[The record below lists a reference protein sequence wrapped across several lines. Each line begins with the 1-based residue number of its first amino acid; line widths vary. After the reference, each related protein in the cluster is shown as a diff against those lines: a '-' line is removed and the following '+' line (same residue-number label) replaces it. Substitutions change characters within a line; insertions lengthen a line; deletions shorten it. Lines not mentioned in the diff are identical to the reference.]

1 MSYQVN
7 RVSDSVFETNQPRI
21 LSDIFPILIDTT
33 TYMKTIKE
41 FLAAD
46 HTACDNEFAR
56 AEEAALANN
65 WSEAETAFNKFR
77 DDMAHHFKME
87 EEVLFPTLKSAGG
100 PAGPVHI
107 MLMEHA
113 QIKEL
118 LKQMTEAV
126 AQKNAKSYGG
136 LSETLLIVMQ
146 QHNYK
151 EENILYSMADD
162 ILAQE
167 GEALIGQMQAV

>member
-1 MSYQVN
+1 
-7 RVSDSVFETNQPRI
+7 
-21 LSDIFPILIDTT
+21 
-33 TYMKTIKE
+33 MKTIKE
-41 FLAAD
+41 FMAAG

-65 WSEAETAFNKFR
+65 WSVAETAFTTFQSA
-77 DDMAHHFKME
+77 MSHHFKME
-87 EEVLFPTLKSAGG
+87 EEVLFPTLKSSGG
-100 PAGPVHI
+100 PAGPVHV

-118 LKQMTEAV
+118 LKQMAEAV
-126 AQKNAKSYGG
+126 AQKDAQRYGG

-167 GEALIGQMQAV
+167 REALIERMQAV

>member
-1 MSYQVN
+1 
-7 RVSDSVFETNQPRI
+7 
-21 LSDIFPILIDTT
+21 
-33 TYMKTIKE
+33 MKTITE
-41 FLAAD
+41 FMTAD
-46 HTACDNEFAR
+46 HTACDDEFAR

-65 WSEAETAFNKFR
+65 WSKAETAFNKFR

-87 EEVLFPTLKSAGG
+87 EEVLFPALKSAGG
-100 PAGPVHI
+100 PAGPVHV

-118 LKQMTEAV
+118 LKQMAEAV

-136 LSETLLIVMQ
+136 LSETLLIVLQ
-146 QHNYK
+146 QHNHK
-151 EENILYSMADD
+151 EENILYAIADE

-167 GEALIGQMQAV
+167 RDALLDRMQAV